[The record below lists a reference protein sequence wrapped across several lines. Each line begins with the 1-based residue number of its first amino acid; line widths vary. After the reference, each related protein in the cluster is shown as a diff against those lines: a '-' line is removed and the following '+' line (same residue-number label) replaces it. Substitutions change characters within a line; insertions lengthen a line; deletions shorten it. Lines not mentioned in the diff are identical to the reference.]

1 MEFSI
6 QITDQRKLKVY
17 EELRQGSDPRKAFF
31 MLVAVSTLI
40 AAFGLAMNNTAVVIG
55 AMLVAP
61 LMTPILGLALGLL
74 RGSPH
79 LIGLAAR
86 SEALG
91 VVVSIGMG
99 FILGMT
105 LPSYFDITPEMLSR
119 TEPGVADLLV
129 AVLAGI
135 AGAYALIDEKLSPAL
150 PGVAI
155 STAIVPPLANCGMC
169 LALGAYEGAAGSFLL
184 FFTNFLSIL
193 LVSGLVFHV
202 AGMSQAFRLKEGR
215 KIVRRFGVALL
226 GFVIVTSLLSFELI
240 KLYAD
245 RQLQKQIA
253 IMLQKE
259 FSSLRI
265 TNLDKLVIESKDD
278 GILVRADVNA
288 ADVVAPRTISA
299 IEQRLAEST
308 GQPTRLFI
316 RTTVTHDVSASGSI
330 SQFVEQT
337 LDGIST
343 TETRDQ
349 RLATLQTA
357 EQILREY
364 LGDRRGIRLE
374 SLNLIPF
381 GSQMVLIAQISG
393 VRQLASEEIKE
404 LEVLIQDQVVEGE
417 KTQLLVQ
424 QETSELSDSLGS
436 LRTEFTLP
444 QSLHTPVEVTDLIKS
459 IAVFARDWLDGRD
472 YWLHG
477 WSITI
482 LDDVYHLLLEVR
494 GVVLFGSEE
503 RNALKGELASAFDVP
518 VEVYVRS
525 QLDTVIGPGGN
536 ISFPDLLDDFRR
548 RNRAAYGDEIK
559 RSIIESR

>member
-1 MEFSI
+1 
-6 QITDQRKLKVY
+6 
-17 EELRQGSDPRKAFF
+17 
-31 MLVAVSTLI
+31 
-40 AAFGLAMNNTAVVIG
+40 
-55 AMLVAP
+55 
-61 LMTPILGLALGLL
+61 
-74 RGSPH
+74 
-79 LIGLAAR
+79 
-86 SEALG
+86 
-91 VVVSIGMG
+91 MG
-99 FILGMT
+99 FILGLS

-119 TEPGVADLLV
+119 TEPGIADLLV
-129 AVLAGI
+129 AVLAGT

-169 LALGAYEGAAGSFLL
+169 LALGAYGGAAGSFLL

-193 LVSGLVFHV
+193 LVSGFVFHI
-202 AGMSQAFRLKEGR
+202 AGMSHAFRLKEGK
-215 KIVRRFGVALL
+215 KIFRRFGVAML
-226 GFVIVTSLLSFELI
+226 GFVAVTSLLSIELV
-240 KLYAD
+240 KMYEE
-245 RQLQKQIA
+245 RQLQKEIA

-265 TNLDKLVIESKDD
+265 TNLEKLVINNQND

-288 ADVVAPRTISA
+288 PDVVAPRTISA
-299 IEQRLAEST
+299 IEKRLAESI

-343 TETRDQ
+343 TETGDK

-364 LGDRRGIRLE
+364 LGERRGIRLE
-374 SLNLIPF
+374 SLNLMPSGPLLI
-381 GSQMVLIAQISG
+381 LIAQISG
-393 VRQLASEEIKE
+393 VRQLAIEEIKE
-404 LEVLIQDQVVEGE
+404 LEILIQNQAAEG
-417 KTQLLVQ
+417 KDTRLLVQ
-424 QETSELSDSLGS
+424 QATSELTDSMGS
-436 LRTEFTLP
+436 LRTEFTMP
-444 QSLHTPVEVTDLIKS
+444 QSGYMSVEVTDKMKS
-459 IAVFARDWLDGRD
+459 IAVFARDWLDRRG

-494 GVVLFGSEE
+494 GAKLFDSEQRE
-503 RNALKGELASAFDVP
+503 AIKQELASAFDAP

-525 QLDTVIGPGGN
+525 QLDTVVGPGGH
-536 ISFPDLLDDFRR
+536 IAFPDLLDDFRR
-548 RNRAAYGDEIK
+548 RNRAVYGDAIK
-559 RSIIESR
+559 RSIIEAR

>member
-6 QITDQRKLKVY
+6 SITDQRKQKVY
-17 EELRQGSDPRKAFF
+17 EELRQGSDPRRAFF
-31 MLVAVSTLI
+31 LLVAVSTLI

-74 RGSPH
+74 RGIPS

-91 VVVSIGMG
+91 VLVSIGMG
-99 FILGMT
+99 FILGIT

-169 LALGAYEGAAGSFLL
+169 LALGAYGGAAGSFLL

-226 GFVIVTSLLSFELI
+226 GFVIVTSLLSFELV
-240 KLYAD
+240 KLYTD
-245 RQLQKQIA
+245 RQLQKQVA

-265 TNLDKLVIESKDD
+265 TNLEKLVIENKDG

-288 ADVVAPRTISA
+288 PDVVAPRTISA
-299 IEQRLAEST
+299 IEKRLAEIT

-330 SQFVEQT
+330 NQFVEQT

-343 TETRDQ
+343 TETGDL
-349 RLATLQTA
+349 RLATLQSA
-357 EQILREY
+357 EQIMREY
-364 LGDRRGIRLE
+364 LGERRGIRLE
-374 SLNLIPF
+374 SLNLIPS
-381 GSQMVLIAQISG
+381 GPLMILIAQISG
-393 VRQLASEEIKE
+393 VRQLAIEEIKE
-404 LEVLIQDQVVEGE
+404 LEILIQNQVAEGK
-417 KTQLLVQ
+417 KTRLLVQ
-424 QETSELSDSLGS
+424 QEISELSDSLGS
-436 LRTEFTLP
+436 LRTEFTMP
-444 QSLHTPVEVTDLIKS
+444 QSGDLPVEVTDKMKS
-459 IAVFARDWLDGRD
+459 IAVFARTWLESRD

-482 LDDVYHLLLEVR
+482 LDDDYHLLLEVR
-494 GVVLFGSEE
+494 GTELFDSEQ
-503 RNALKGELASAFDVP
+503 RQAIKQELANEFEVS

-525 QLDTVIGPGGN
+525 QLDTVVGPGGH
-536 ISFPDLLDDFRR
+536 IAFPDLLDDFRR

-559 RSIIESR
+559 RSIIEAR